1 MYRFIFYFIYRSQVN
16 QKDGGPSVARIISSM
31 IVFVAISFHILFIY
45 SIARFLLFNFFAT
58 DISFASRKT
67 YSGKLFF
74 WIPIFVLALLPILK
88 YFNTNRINK
97 ILAHYNQI
105 EDFYSIFNIIK
116 FITIFILPLIIAII
130 LVNHSIS

>member
-45 SIARFLLFNFFAT
+45 SIARFLLFIF
-58 DISFASRKT
+58 FASRKT